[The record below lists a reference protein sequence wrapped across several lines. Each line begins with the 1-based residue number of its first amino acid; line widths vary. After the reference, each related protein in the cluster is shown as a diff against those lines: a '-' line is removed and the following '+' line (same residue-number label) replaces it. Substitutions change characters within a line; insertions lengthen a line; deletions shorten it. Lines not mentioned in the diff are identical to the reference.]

1 MKTISH
7 VYDSYSAASDAVHD
21 LEAAGIPSAEI
32 SMVANKH
39 VARIYADVHEMPK
52 SAAGTGAGLGAA
64 AGGTAGLLAGLGL
77 LAIPGLGPVVAAGWA
92 AAAAVGAVAGVAA
105 GAGIGG
111 LVGVLRDTGMPVEH
125 AHVYNE
131 AVKRGGTLV
140 TARVTDEQWK
150 MADAILER
158 HGPIDPHL
166 RGDAYREEGWD
177 YRANP
182 RSDPG
187 RMSEQQIDRI
197 RNSGY
202 L

>member
-7 VYDSYSAASDAVHD
+7 VYDSYTAANDAVHD
-21 LEAAGIPSAEI
+21 LEAAGIPSADI
-32 SMVANKH
+32 SMIANKY
-39 VARIYADVHEMPK
+39 VARIHADVHEMPG
-52 SAAGTGAGLGAA
+52 SPAGTGAGLGAA

-92 AAAAVGAVAGVAA
+92 AAAAVGAVAGGAA

-111 LVGVLRDTGMPVEH
+111 LVGVLRDTGMPTEH
-125 AHVYNE
+125 AQVYTE

-140 TARVTDEQWK
+140 TARVDTAQWD
-150 MADAILER
+150 MACAILER
-158 HGPIDPHL
+158 HGPIDPSL

-177 YRANP
+177 YRAD
-182 RSDPG
+182 RRGDPA